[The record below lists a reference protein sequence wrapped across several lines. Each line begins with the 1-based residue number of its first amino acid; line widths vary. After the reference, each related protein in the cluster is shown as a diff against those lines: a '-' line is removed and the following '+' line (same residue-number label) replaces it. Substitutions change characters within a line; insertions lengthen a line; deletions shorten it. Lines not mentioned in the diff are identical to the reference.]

1 MSGFSDNKQKDSLP
15 VSMDDQIFTHIKKF
29 KIKIAKINL
38 ISNLNFIESVKRWY
52 RSERKKKKPLNI
64 FAADMQRI

>member
-1 MSGFSDNKQKDSLP
+1 MSGFSDYKQKDWLP
-15 VSMDDQIFTHIKKF
+15 VSMDDQIFTHIRKF
-29 KIKIAKINL
+29 KIKITKINF

-52 RSERKKKKPLNI
+52 RSEKKKKPLNI